1 MKFTTNGEVAF
12 RIYVDSAEIRFE
24 IKDTGKGI
32 PKRDLP
38 EIFRPFY
45 QATNND
51 LTGQGVG
58 LGLYISKQIVELL
71 GGEITVTSQVGQG
84 SNFTFLIPRRN
95 ALPDLGDVQLPPII
109 GYRGRRR
116 RILVVDDE
124 PLNRAMLK
132 ELLCMVGFMAI
143 EADSTESALCL
154 VKNDFDAV
162 ISDIRMPD
170 FDGHTLCREMRSSP
184 ETENLIIIASSAS
197 VFAEDQRLALDSG
210 FNDFLPKPVME
221 EELFAILGKH
231 LGLTWIYAG
240 SKESEEYQELEEL
253 EEFQK

>member
-32 PKRDLP
+32 PQRELP

-71 GGEITVTSQVGQG
+71 GGEIIVTSQVGQG
-84 SNFTFLIPRRN
+84 SNFTFFIPRRN
-95 ALPDLGDVQLPPII
+95 GLPDLGEAQLPPII
-109 GYRGRRR
+109 GYRGRRQ

-132 ELLCMVGFMAI
+132 ELLSMVGFIAI
-143 EADSTESALCL
+143 EADSTESALGL
-154 VKNDFDAV
+154 VTNDFDAV

-170 FDGHTLCREMRSSP
+170 VDGHTLCRQMRSSP
-184 ETENLIIIASSAS
+184 ETEDLIIIASSAS

-210 FNDFLPKPVME
+210 FNDFLAKPVME
-221 EELFAILGKH
+221 EELFDILGKH
-231 LGLTWIYAG
+231 LELTWIYVET
-240 SKESEEYQELEEL
+240 KDFEEWEEL
-253 EEFQK
+253 EEFKK